1 MLFNSWQFAIF
12 IPIVFIL
19 YWLLPHRFRWVL
31 LFAASY
37 YFYMSWNVKYVVL
50 ILFTTCASYF
60 AALFLEKT
68 ENEKTRKLILA
79 VTLIAC
85 LGVLFVFKYFNWFFE
100 SLSAVLS
107 VFSIRLHPITLKWLL
122 PVGIS
127 FYTFQTLSYVI
138 DVYRGKVKAERHFGI
153 YATFISF
160 FPQLVAGPIERTS
173 NLLPQIKGE
182 HSFNREQALY
192 GIKLMA
198 VGFFKKMVVADNF
211 APYVDKIFSDIH
223 NFSGFTL
230 IIAAI
235 MFSIQIYCDFSGYSD
250 IARGASKLMGIE
262 LMENF
267 KSPFMSSSIKET
279 WSRWHISLT
288 TWFRDY
294 LYIPLGGSRC
304 SKIRYYFN
312 IFVTFLVS
320 GLWHGASWTY
330 VFWGGLSGLGQ
341 IFEDIVGIKSYK
353 KRNFIWA
360 LRVIL
365 AFTFFYLCA
374 AFFRSETIEDAFFL
388 IGHAFNGISN
398 PIEYLKLGF
407 SMNSWL
413 ESGQFAF
420 AARLVIA
427 LVPLTLYDYFSL
439 DHDVIA
445 EVSNWKAPAR
455 YSLYFAMMIIICMF
469 RAINGVT
476 FVYFQ
481 F

>member
-1 MLFNSWQFAIF
+1 MLFNSWQFAVF
-12 IPIVFIL
+12 LPLVFIL
-19 YWLLPHRFRWVL
+19 YWALPHRFRWVL
-31 LFAASY
+31 LFIASY

-50 ILFTTCASYF
+50 ILFTTAVSYF
-60 AALFLEKT
+60 AAILLEKT
-68 ENEKTRKLILA
+68 ENAGKRKFILS
-79 VTLIAC
+79 IALVVC
-85 LGVLFVFKYFNWFFE
+85 LGVLFMFKYFNWFFE
-100 SLSAVLS
+100 SLSAILS
-107 VFSIRLHPITLKWLL
+107 VFAIQFNPITLKWLL

-127 FYTFQTLSYVI
+127 FYTFQTLGYVI
-138 DVYRGKVKAERHFGI
+138 DVYRGKVRAEHHFGI
-153 YATFISF
+153 YATFIAF
-160 FPQLVAGPIERTS
+160 FPQLVAGPIERTA
-173 NLLPQIKGE
+173 NLLPQIRDE
-182 HSFNREQALY
+182 HHFDYNQAMY

-211 APYVDKIFSDIH
+211 APYVDKVFADVH
-223 NFSGFTL
+223 NYSGFTL

-250 IARGASKLMGIE
+250 IARGSAKLLGIE

-267 KSPFMSSSIKET
+267 KSPFLSTSVKET
-279 WSRWHISLT
+279 WTRWHISLT

-294 LYIPLGGSRC
+294 VYIPLGGSRC

-312 IFVTFLVS
+312 IFVTFLIS

-341 IFEDIVGIKSYK
+341 IFEDIVGIKTYNK
-353 KRNFIWA
+353 KNLIWCI
-360 LRVIL
+360 RVIL

-374 AFFRSETIEDAFFL
+374 AFFRAETIGDAFYL
-388 IGHAFNGISN
+388 IGHAFTGISS
-398 PIEYLKLGF
+398 PAEYINCGF
-407 SMNSWL
+407 TMNNWL
-413 ESGQFAF
+413 DSGYFAF
-420 AARLVIA
+420 GARFFIA
-427 LVPLTLYDYFSL
+427 TIPLFLYDYFSL

-445 EVSNWKAPAR
+445 EVTAWKAPAR
-455 YSLYFAMMIIICMF
+455 FALYIAVMLIVCLF